1 LARVTRIYYGW
12 NVAIAAFL
20 STGITVGVTG
30 YAFGAF
36 VEPLEAEFGWSR
48 TEING
53 ALALSVVS
61 GLVAPISGRLM
72 DRYGARPVMV
82 SSLLLISLGLLL
94 RSATH
99 ELWHFYL
106 FTAISSIGMP
116 GATILPAGRLV
127 GIWFPLTSGRM
138 MSFVT
143 AGNNFGGL
151 TIVPL
156 AASMIALAGWR
167 WGFASLGLLVLALAV
182 VVLLVVRENAPR
194 NAAST
199 SESDSD
205 GAPESGGLSGIT
217 RSEALRSPAFY
228 LIAIGV
234 TGGAFTYSVVLT
246 QLIPHL
252 ESEGFNRG
260 AAAGALTAIASVGLI
275 GKFVFGF
282 VSERISARPSFII
295 TLAIQAIGLLLF
307 IVAGGS
313 QLIWLA
319 VVVFGLGFG
328 GMGVLNALI
337 VSDTFG
343 IRAFG
348 SIMGLVTLAGIIPHL
363 VGPIV
368 AGVIFDASD
377 SYTMAFAL
385 VIVLYL
391 IGAAALLMARP
402 QQPTNADPHSTQPI

>member
-1 LARVTRIYYGW
+1 M
-12 NVAIAAFL
+12 
-20 STGITVGVTG
+20 TVGVTG

-48 TEING
+48 TQINA
-53 ALALSVVS
+53 ALAMSVFS

-82 SSLLLISLGLLL
+82 ASLLLISLGLLL
-94 RSATH
+94 RAGTS

-127 GIWFPLTSGRM
+127 GIWFPQTGGRM

-156 AASMIALAGWR
+156 AAAVIALAGWR
-167 WGFASLGLLVLALAV
+167 WGFLSLGLLVLGLAI
-182 VVLLVVRENAPR
+182 VVLFVIRENAPGTTT
-194 NAAST
+194 NNGDG
-199 SESDSD
+199 DSPN
-205 GAPESGGLSGIT
+205 GELSGIT
-217 RSEALRSPAFY
+217 RGDALRSPAFY

-252 ESEGFNRG
+252 ENEGFNRA
-260 AAAGALTAIASVGLI
+260 AAAGALTAIAAIGLI
-275 GKFVFGF
+275 GKIIFGF
-282 VSERISARPSFII
+282 VSERISARPSFIL
-295 TLAIQAIGLLLF
+295 TLAIQATGLALF
-307 IVAGGS
+307 IFAGDS

-319 VVVFGLGFG
+319 VVVFGVGFG

-337 VSDTFG
+337 VSEAFG

-348 SIMGLVTLAGIIPHL
+348 SIMGLVTLAGTIPHL
-363 VGPIV
+363 VGPVV
-368 AGVIFDASD
+368 AGVIFDARD
-377 SYTMAFAL
+377 SYTLAFVL
-385 VIVLYL
+385 VITLYL
-391 IGAAALLMARP
+391 VGAVALLLARP
-402 QQPTNADPHSTQPI
+402 PHASRTEPTV